1 MKNSN
6 NNAGS
11 IAGGF
16 IIGAL
21 IGSAVGILFAPHK
34 GKKTRKIIGNA
45 VVKNVEFIT
54 SKIGNFTTK
63 VEEEVEDIEH
73 EIIGTVENIAPGFE
87 TFLEGKM
94 INNAISFQDKMNQ
107 RPSSHVDHKMMR
119 R

>member
-1 MKNSN
+1 MKNLN

-34 GKKTRKIIGNA
+34 GKKTRKL
-45 VVKNVEFIT
+45 IT
-54 SKIGNFTTK
+54 DKVLKTAGSLTAKIGNFTTK

-94 INNAISFQDKMNQ
+94 VNNAISFQDKMNQ
-107 RPSSHVDHKMMR
+107 RPNSHVDHKMTR
-119 R
+119 K

>member
-45 VVKNVEFIT
+45 VVKNVEIIT

-73 EIIGTVENIAPGFE
+73 EIIGTMENIAPGFE

-94 INNAISFQDKMNQ
+94 INNAISFKDKMNQ
-107 RPSSHVDHKMMR
+107 RPNPPVDHKMMR

>member
-16 IIGAL
+16 MLGAL
-21 IGSAVGILFAPHK
+21 IGAAAGVLFAPHK
-34 GKKTRKIIGNA
+34 GKKTRKLIAKA
-45 VVKNVEFIT
+45 VIKTADSLT
-54 SKIGNFTTK
+54 SKFQD
-63 VEEEVEDIEH
+63 EVEDIEH
-73 EIIGTVENIAPGFE
+73 EVVGTMENIAPGFE

-94 INNAISFQDKMNQ
+94 INNAISFKDKMNQ
-107 RPSSHVDHKMMR
+107 RPNPPVDHKMMR